1 MQYMQKHFLHSIHLH
16 RHCSSYAFP
25 TLAILGK
32 SFFVLLTVE
41 VFVHLLCI
49 VTFQIVTRHTYKNIV
64 ASPIIFFCRVAVM
77 DVKVGT
83 FLPNDAGFNPEV
95 PAQLRQS

>member
-1 MQYMQKHFLHSIHLH
+1 MKVATL
-16 RHCSSYAFP
+16 FP

-83 FLPNDAGFNPEV
+83 FLPNDAGFV
-95 PAQLRQS
+95 ILKFLAQLLGKANAAV

>member
-1 MQYMQKHFLHSIHLH
+1 MKVATL
-16 RHCSSYAFP
+16 FP

-41 VFVHLLCI
+41 VIVHLLCI

-64 ASPIIFFCRVAVM
+64 ASPIIFFFVELLLWMSRWVLFAKRCR
-77 DVKVGT
+77 
-83 FLPNDAGFNPEV
+83 LCNPEV
-95 PAQLRQS
+95 PRATSRQS